1 MTIQGPAG
9 SSARARVTSKAQR
22 FQWVEFRSK
31 LKKLQR
37 PCARAKG
44 TVERQ
49 MNKPLPTPVQAYR
62 GLIAGYTEA
71 IRSSD
76 FKANIAFLFVAFMMG
91 SVLWNYTSFPS
102 YLPIQLVLLPFL
114 IVYFFLFMVLI
125 PRYPKRGAKGFL
137 VARNLAPEDFEY
149 VAETVDDIQQ
159 LKLTC
164 AVLSDIL
171 WWKTQCIR
179 VGFLVAIACVVLSMV
194 LLVYAS
200 FA

>member
-1 MTIQGPAG
+1 MD
-9 SSARARVTSKAQR
+9 
-22 FQWVEFRSK
+22 
-31 LKKLQR
+31 
-37 PCARAKG
+37 
-44 TVERQ
+44 
-49 MNKPLPTPVQAYR
+49 KPRPTPVQAYR

-114 IVYFFLFMVLI
+114 VVYFFLFMVLI
-125 PRYPKRGAKGFL
+125 PRYPKRGAKSFL
-137 VARNLAPEDFEY
+137 VARNLTPEDFEF
-149 VAETVDDIQQ
+149 VAQTVDDIET

-171 WWKTQCIR
+171 WWKTQFIR
-179 VGFLVAIACVVLSMV
+179 AGFLLTIVCVFVTLFLLYYVWLS
-194 LLVYAS
+194 
-200 FA
+200 

>member
-1 MTIQGPAG
+1 
-9 SSARARVTSKAQR
+9 
-22 FQWVEFRSK
+22 
-31 LKKLQR
+31 
-37 PCARAKG
+37 
-44 TVERQ
+44 
-49 MNKPLPTPVQAYR
+49 MNKILSNPTQPYR

-71 IRSSD
+71 IRASD

-102 YLPIQLVLLPFL
+102 YLSVQLVLVPFL
-114 IVYFFLFMVLI
+114 IVYFSLFMVLI
-125 PRYPKRGAKGFL
+125 PRYPKRGAKSFL
-137 VARNLAPEDFEY
+137 VARNLTPADFEA
-149 VAETVDDIQQ
+149 VAQTAGDIDQ

-179 VGFLVAIACVVLSMV
+179 VGFLVAIVCV
-194 LLVYAS
+194 LLTLVLLLYAS

>member
-1 MTIQGPAG
+1 MD
-9 SSARARVTSKAQR
+9 
-22 FQWVEFRSK
+22 
-31 LKKLQR
+31 
-37 PCARAKG
+37 
-44 TVERQ
+44 
-49 MNKPLPTPVQAYR
+49 KPSPNSVQAYR

-76 FKANIAFLFVAFMMG
+76 FKANIAFLFVAFTMG

-125 PRYPKRGAKGFL
+125 PRYPKRGRKTFI
-137 VARNLAPEDFEY
+137 VARNLTPEDFEF
-149 VAETVDDIQQ
+149 VARTVDDVEQ

-179 VGFLVAIACVVLSMV
+179 VGFLVAIVCVGMTMV
-194 LLVYAS
+194 LLLYVSLA
-200 FA
+200 

>member
-1 MTIQGPAG
+1 MD
-9 SSARARVTSKAQR
+9 
-22 FQWVEFRSK
+22 
-31 LKKLQR
+31 
-37 PCARAKG
+37 
-44 TVERQ
+44 
-49 MNKPLPTPVQAYR
+49 KPRPTPVQAYR

-71 IRSSD
+71 IRASD

-114 IVYFFLFMVLI
+114 VVYFFLFMVLI
-125 PRYPKRGAKGFL
+125 PRYPKRGAKTFL
-137 VARNLAPEDFEY
+137 VARNLTPADFEF
-149 VAETVDDIQQ
+149 VARTVDDVEQ

-179 VGFLVAIACVVLSMV
+179 VGFLVAILCVILTMA
-194 LLVYAS
+194 LLLYVT
-200 FA
+200 FV

>member
-1 MTIQGPAG
+1 
-9 SSARARVTSKAQR
+9 
-22 FQWVEFRSK
+22 
-31 LKKLQR
+31 
-37 PCARAKG
+37 
-44 TVERQ
+44 
-49 MNKPLPTPVQAYR
+49 
-62 GLIAGYTEA
+62 
-71 IRSSD
+71 
-76 FKANIAFLFVAFMMG
+76 
-91 SVLWNYTSFPS
+91 
-102 YLPIQLVLLPFL
+102 
-114 IVYFFLFMVLI
+114 VLI

-149 VAETVDDIQQ
+149 VAKTVDDIEQ

-179 VGFLVAIACVVLSMV
+179 VGFLVAIVCVVLSMV